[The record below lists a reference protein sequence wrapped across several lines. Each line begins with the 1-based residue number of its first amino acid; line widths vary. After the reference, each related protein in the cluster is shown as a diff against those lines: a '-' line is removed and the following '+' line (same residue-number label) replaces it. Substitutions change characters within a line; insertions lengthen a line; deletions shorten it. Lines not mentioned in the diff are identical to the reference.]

1 MLFPGLLPWPG
12 AWGHLE
18 GHPGCLPNP
27 APHASLCLL
36 KPLYLKVRESAFVPL
51 AWTKDNLWANTKPPR
66 AGASRPLRARDGA
79 PHSSSRTGDSHAP
92 ETPAVGPKGVPKTT
106 RTPVR
111 RGRGPGRPLGSRPP
125 CSKPGKQAARPL
137 SGAGLAP
144 QPGGAAA
151 CPAPGKASFRS
162 RRRLTA
168 LCECAVGRAT
178 SLRTACRGRAGA
190 LPPHPSAA
198 WFRVTK
204 RGDRALNRLLLTGA

>member
-18 GHPGCLPNP
+18 GHPGCLPSP

-66 AGASRPLRARDGA
+66 AGASRPLRAKDGA

-92 ETPAVGPKGVPKTT
+92 ETPAVGPKGVPNNTHPREEGT
-106 RTPVR
+106 
-111 RGRGPGRPLGSRPP
+111 GPWQATWQ
-125 CSKPGKQAARPL
+125 QAALLGARQTSRS

-162 RRRLTA
+162 RRRPTA

-190 LPPHPSAA
+190 LPPTPPPPGSGSQ
-198 WFRVTK
+198 REGTEP
-204 RGDRALNRLLLTGA
+204 